1 MPVAQRAVK
10 AVTKTK
16 KSMPKKMERI
26 DLRLRADQ
34 KELIERAAHLRG
46 LSVSD
51 FVMQNADEAAIKT
64 IEQNTRLVLSGK
76 DAVAFIEMLENPPA
90 PSARLK
96 KAFQQ
101 YRDEV
106 GSRARK
112 AS

>member
-1 MPVAQRAVK
+1 MPAA
-10 AVTKTK
+10 ATKR
-16 KSMPKKMERI
+16 MERVEARI
-26 DLRLRADQ
+26 RSDQ
-34 KELIERAAHLRG
+34 KERIERAAHIRG

-51 FVMQNADEAAIKT
+51 FIVQHAHEAAIET
-64 IEQNTRLVLSGK
+64 IERDNRLVLQGK
-76 DAVAFIEMLENPPA
+76 DAVAFIELLENPPA
-90 PSARLK
+90 PNKRLR